1 MTIRTPSLLASRL
14 CYNEGMKQRG
24 LSLAETV
31 VALFV
36 LVVGCL
42 GSIQMFHV
50 GLRASSVSE
59 KRSVAAFLANKRLTQ
74 VQVWAKDP
82 NHFAT
87 WSGYP
92 NGPDGDFP
100 DYPISV
106 THSDYRAFTPCS
118 QVQGGSPRQL
128 LRSLQRVQVE
138 VAFPP
143 FRAEDRLRLVS
154 LVGEPPHNLTDV
166 TVVVDDSAVPN
177 PMSAGGTATLQAQ
190 LRDGGNLIQDA
201 LFDWQVAPDTGN
213 GTISPDES
221 GRSARF
227 TNEILLL
234 NGTTTSMSGQAC
246 SVEAWARYMGRPFMA
261 SSGEIHL

>member
-1 MTIRTPSLLASRL
+1 
-14 CYNEGMKQRG
+14 MKQRG

-50 GLRASSVSE
+50 GMRASSMSE

-74 VQVWAKDP
+74 IQVWARDP

-87 WSGYP
+87 WSGHP

-100 DYPISV
+100 DYPITV
-106 THSDYRAFTPCS
+106 THHDHIAATPCS
-118 QVQGGSPRQL
+118 QVQSASPRQL
-128 LRSLQRVQVE
+128 LRSLQRVQID
-138 VAFPP
+138 VAYPP
-143 FRAEDRLRLVS
+143 FRPEDHLRVVS
-154 LVGEPPHNLTDV
+154 LVGEPPHDLTDV
-166 TVVVDDSAVPN
+166 TVLVDDSAIPS
-177 PMSAGGTATLQAQ
+177 PMAAGSTANVQAQ
-190 LRDGGNLIQDA
+190 LRDGGTVIQDA

-213 GTISPDES
+213 GTISADDS

-227 TNEILLL
+227 TNEVLLPD
-234 NGTTTSMSGQAC
+234 GTTTTMSGQRC
-246 SVEAWARYMGRPFMA
+246 SVEAWARYMGRQFSA
-261 SSGEIHL
+261 SSGDIHL